1 MGAGVVAS
9 CAYAPVA
16 INAASAVVDKR
27 VRIIV
32 ILLVRYL
39 WPRAGEIG
47 RGVTHSQRRDRA
59 VVPTQGERCEKT
71 TRIALNYA
79 FGRVRLA
86 PVFSLELR
94 NFFSTAPFRPMA
106 RSVTADDCPMVAKK
120 NRSGGMRFAAVL
132 NQEGGTL
139 RTVDLSAF
147 TDRMRQTLEA
157 AGHCIDIEIVA
168 GRDIVATLDRIAS
181 RHSVDIVL
189 AGGGDGTI
197 SAAAARLMG
206 SKKAIAILPAGTMNL
221 FARGLG
227 IPQTLDAAVKSFA
240 DGEVIAVDMA
250 TANGKPF
257 VHQFSIGMHARM
269 VQLRQAMEYGSR
281 LGKMRASAK
290 AAWAAINNP
299 SAMKVTLTIGEAGIV
314 TRTTGIGITNNLF
327 GEGHLPYA
335 DNPAGGVLGIYV
347 TVARRR
353 GELVRV
359 LFDMARGKWRDS
371 AHVEIHQAERAVLKL
386 HSAAKKFR
394 AVMDGELVRLDRETT
409 IEIHPGAL
417 NVLVPARAVQA
428 RAA

>member
-1 MGAGVVAS
+1 
-9 CAYAPVA
+9 
-16 INAASAVVDKR
+16 
-27 VRIIV
+27 
-32 ILLVRYL
+32 
-39 WPRAGEIG
+39 
-47 RGVTHSQRRDRA
+47 
-59 VVPTQGERCEKT
+59 
-71 TRIALNYA
+71 
-79 FGRVRLA
+79 
-86 PVFSLELR
+86 
-94 NFFSTAPFRPMA
+94 
-106 RSVTADDCPMVAKK
+106 
-120 NRSGGMRFAAVL
+120 MRFAAVL

-139 RTVDLSAF
+139 RTIDLSAF

-157 AGHCIDIEIVA
+157 AGHSIDIDIVA
-168 GRDIVATLDRIAS
+168 GKDIVATLDRIAS
-181 RHSVDIVL
+181 KHSVDIVL

-206 SKKAIAILPAGTMNL
+206 RKKALAILPAGTMNL

-227 IPQTLDAAVKSFA
+227 IPQTLDAAVKSLA

-250 TANGKPF
+250 TANNKPF

-269 VQLRQAMEYGSR
+269 VQLRQTMEFGSR
-281 LGKMRASAK
+281 LGKMRASVK

-299 SAMKVTLTIGEAGIV
+299 SAMKVTLTIGESEIV

-353 GELVRV
+353 GELLRV

-371 AHVEIHQAERAVLKL
+371 EHVEIHQADRAVLKV

-394 AVMDGELVRLDRETT
+394 AVVDGELVRLDPETT

-428 RAA
+428 KAA